1 MTTDEAIKFLKETSR
16 YFTNIA
22 SNSQEDR
29 EYWAAVYNSD
39 NCIKIAN
46 LIKELSKDDR
56 VSD

>member
-1 MTTDEAIKFLKETSR
+1 VTTDEAIKFLKETSR

-46 LIKELSKDDR
+46 LIKELSKDD
-56 VSD
+56 